1 MLFPIRVPLQQ
12 IRRHGCCCCKY
23 YIGVDIDETTAI
35 LKKRVVEDSVIDL
48 QGEMTVEDWQHFFG
62 QVNNT
67 WTAHNTLTAVAA
79 FFLSAF
85 LACFIACFIA
95 VWSLILSAWA
105 FWIATRVMIE
115 CSITLV
121 VVCLVKA
128 GVFLSAFLACFIAC
142 FSAVWSLILSA
153 WAFWIA
159 TRVMIECSITLV
171 VVCFVNA
178 GVCHRAIARTRDLCA
193 TQTHLSCQLIVER
206 DGEDTILSL
215 ELLVPRK
222 SDVGSDLGSTTDRS
236 VLPTNDCCK
245 GVHAAMMLMVLQ
257 ALTLRVILLPSRRL
271 TVSARPPSKHEVFMI
286 QKQASTSPQA

>member
-1 MLFPIRVPLQQ
+1 
-12 IRRHGCCCCKY
+12 
-23 YIGVDIDETTAI
+23 
-35 LKKRVVEDSVIDL
+35 LKKHVVEDSVIDL
-48 QGEMTVEDWQHFFG
+48 QGVMTVEDWQHFFG

-85 LACFIACFIA
+85 LACFIACFI
-95 VWSLILSAWA
+95 
-105 FWIATRVMIE
+105 
-115 CSITLV
+115 
-121 VVCLVKA
+121 
-128 GVFLSAFLACFIAC
+128 
-142 FSAVWSLILSA
+142 AVWSLILSA

-245 GVHAAMMLMVLQ
+245 GVHTWDDDHGSTGIETASDSATITT
-257 ALTLRVILLPSRRL
+257 ANSIGSATLE
-271 TVSARPPSKHEVFMI
+271 A
-286 QKQASTSPQA
+286 